1 LTAVAIEERVPLI
14 AHSFDD
20 PTPFVGDA
28 HAAGILLVAQVQTV
42 AQARITAAAG
52 VDVIAVQGTEA
63 GGHTGYS
70 ATLPLVP
77 AVIDA
82 VGNIPVI
89 AAGGIAD
96 GRRVAGALMLGAEGV
111 WLGSRFVASVEA
123 TQRDWIKRRVVS
135 AGVDDTVLTRA
146 YDLAMQAPF
155 PRDR

>member
-1 LTAVAIEERVPLI
+1 VRAATDKPFGVGFISSAPGLSELTAVAIEERVPLI

-28 HAAGILLVAQVQTV
+28 HAAGILLDAQVQTV
-42 AQARITAAAG
+42 AQARIAAAAG

-63 GGHTGYS
+63 GGHPGYS

-89 AAGGIAD
+89 AAGGIAGGRSCRRAD
-96 GRRVAGALMLGAEGV
+96 AGRRGRVDRLV
-111 WLGSRFVASVEA
+111 V
-123 TQRDWIKRRVVS
+123 RR
-135 AGVDDTVLTRA
+135 
-146 YDLAMQAPF
+146 QC
-155 PRDR
+155 